1 MPRHS
6 TPMPALAEVPSRPEH
21 HERVPGYDVARAV
34 AICGMVLINLGVYL
48 LGPPHGGAGE
58 IVLRWVAH
66 LPGGRASSLFVT
78 LAGVGIARVACRGV
92 SPARGARP
100 VARGTL

>member
-48 LGPPHGGAGE
+48 LGPPHGRAGG
-58 IVLRWVAH
+58 IVLRSVAH
-66 LPGGRASSLFVT
+66 LPGALASSPFVT
-78 LAGVGIARVACRGV
+78 LAGVGDARMARRGV
-92 SPARGARP
+92 SRAGR
-100 VARGTL
+100 TLLVR